1 MLNIAHRGASQD
13 AQENT
18 LDAFELAIEQGA
30 DMIETDLHLLR
41 DGAIALYHDDEIGG
55 TAVGALSLAELRAR
69 LPRAPTLQ
77 ETLDRFAARIP
88 FNLEIKSPAD
98 GDYAGLERL
107 VLQEV
112 DRHGILGRTLF
123 SSFSDSVLARL
134 REFEARARLGTL
146 VWVRQP
152 GKPIERALRVGAE
165 AVHLH
170 VLLATEDSVRA
181 AHDAG
186 LRVNVYTV
194 DDPAVQLR
202 LRGFGVDGIFTN
214 APGKLRAL
222 LTSSPQARA
231 R

>member
-13 AQENT
+13 APENT

-55 TAVGALSLAELRAR
+55 APVGALTLGELRQR

-88 FNLEIKSPAD
+88 FNLEIKSPPH

-112 DRHGILGRTLF
+112 DRHGILARTLF
-123 SSFSDSVLARL
+123 SSFADTVLARL
-134 REFEARARLGTL
+134 RELEPKARLGTL

-152 GKPIERALRVGAE
+152 GQPLARAASVSAE

-170 VLLATEDSVRA
+170 VLLATEESVRA

-194 DDPAVQLR
+194 DDPSVQLR
-202 LRGFGVDGIFTN
+202 LRGYGVDGIFTN
-214 APGKLRAL
+214 APGKLRTL
-222 LTSSPQARA
+222 LAR
-231 R
+231 

>member
-13 AQENT
+13 APENT
-18 LDAFELAIEQGA
+18 LAAFDLAIEQGA

-55 TAVGALSLAELRAR
+55 VAVGALGLAELRER

-77 ETLDRFAARIP
+77 ETLDRCGARIP
-88 FNLEIKSPAD
+88 FNLEIKSPPT
-98 GDYAGLERL
+98 GDYAGLEKR
-107 VLQEV
+107 VLREIAQ
-112 DRHGILGRTLF
+112 RGLLARTLF
-123 SSFSDSVLARL
+123 SSFSDSVLAKL
-134 REFEARARLGTL
+134 RELEPQARLGTL

-152 GKPIERALRVGAE
+152 GKPIERASRVGAE

-170 VLLATEDSVRA
+170 VALASETAVSD
-181 AHDAG
+181 AHAAG

-194 DDPAVQLR
+194 DVPEVQLR
-202 LRGFGVDGIFTN
+202 LRGYGVDGIFTN

-222 LTSSPQARA
+222 LAGQ
-231 R
+231 